1 MGLRDAIRVWDVSGT
16 IRETLKALTEAS
28 ARVIRGDAP
37 VANVNDIMWGYLR
50 IYQYGDGQDPYDF
63 GPLDTDLLQALCEK
77 VILHGKQ
84 DGWELKVFPLSIAMR
99 AYNKMYD
106 VGALSE
112 LSEKM
117 ADRMISETSRLV
129 KKMDW
134 KNRMLARSMFYRF
147 GLEPRLPPELAQ
159 ELSKERAKRRGFVGA
174 KQALKSIEGRNQE
187 ALATMVARGEGYRK
201 SRAQE
206 EAPPLLREGRR
217 QSV

>member
-1 MGLRDAIRVWDVSGT
+1 MRRYPHMISLTLATGASPLITLALASVS
-16 IRETLKALTEAS
+16 
-28 ARVIRGDAP
+28 
-37 VANVNDIMWGYLR
+37 
-50 IYQYGDGQDPYDF
+50 
-63 GPLDTDLLQALCEK
+63 
-77 VILHGKQ
+77 
-84 DGWELKVFPLSIAMR
+84 
-99 AYNKMYD
+99 
-106 VGALSE
+106 ALSE

-187 ALATMVARGEGYRK
+187 ALATMVAEVKDIENAERKKRHRLFSAKDVARAFERVRAMGQEWCDALGNGAGEGLRARLSQCPTPEEEERLLQTSIREDITPARAKLKKRYLKAVGLLKFKRK
-201 SRAQE
+201 HMKGE
-206 EAPPLLREGRR
+206 D
-217 QSV
+217 

>member
-1 MGLRDAIRVWDVSGT
+1 M
-16 IRETLKALTEAS
+16 
-28 ARVIRGDAP
+28 
-37 VANVNDIMWGYLR
+37 ANVNDIMWGYLR

-129 KKMDW
+129 KKMDR
-134 KNRMLARSMFYRF
+134 KNRMHA
-147 GLEPRLPPELAQ
+147 
-159 ELSKERAKRRGFVGA
+159 LS
-174 KQALKSIEGRNQE
+174 LIHI
-187 ALATMVARGEGYRK
+187 
-201 SRAQE
+201 
-206 EAPPLLREGRR
+206 
-217 QSV
+217 